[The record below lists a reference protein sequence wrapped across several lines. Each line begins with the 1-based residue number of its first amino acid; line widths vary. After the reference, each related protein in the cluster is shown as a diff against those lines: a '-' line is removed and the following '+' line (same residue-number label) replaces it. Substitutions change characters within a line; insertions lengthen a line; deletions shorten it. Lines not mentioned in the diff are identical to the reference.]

1 MLIRVNKQ
9 EVELPEEASGK
20 DLAEKLNLRG
30 PDQSLAVK
38 INGTV
43 RDLATPLK
51 NGDEVELV
59 HFDTP
64 LGKEVYWHTSAH
76 VLAQAILRHF
86 PDAKPTI
93 GPPIENGFYYDFAHL
108 TITDQDFET
117 IEKEVQ
123 KIIDE
128 NARPERHVLTGK
140 KDALEKFKDNP
151 YKCELIEGF
160 KEGDEISAY
169 SQGEFFDLC
178 RGPHLPNLGKIKAF
192 KILKTSGAYW
202 KGDSNRE
209 MLTRIYAI
217 SFPDRKLLKEYLHFL
232 EEAKK
237 RDHKILGPKL
247 DLFSLQEEG
256 PGMPFIHPKGMIIWN
271 RLIGFLR
278 ELHDKAG
285 YVEIKTPQILNQ
297 SLWET
302 SGHWM
307 HYRENMYAFG
317 IEERHYAIKP
327 MNCPGCMLYFKSQ
340 SHSYR
345 DLPLRVAEIGH
356 VHRHEASGALSGLF
370 RVRSFHQDDAHL
382 FMRPSEIKNE
392 ILAVIGLVDVI
403 YSTFGLPYR
412 LELST
417 RPEKSIGTDQEW
429 EIATAGLKDA
439 LDAWGQ
445 PYRINE
451 GDGAFY
457 GPKIDIHIKDTLGR
471 SWQCGTVQL
480 DMALPEKFQLEYMDS
495 DGHLKRPVMIHR
507 ALFGSIERFM
517 GILIEHFAGKFP
529 FWISPRQVCVITIAD
544 RHQEYGQ
551 QIAAEIKKAG
561 FLCDLD
567 DSAESV
573 NKKIRNAQLMQYNYM
588 LTIGD
593 KELENRTINVRT
605 RDNVVHGEIELK
617 EFLAAVE
624 KESSTKSLTSH
635 YAKEEADEPTRK
647 A

>member
-1 MLIRVNKQ
+1 MLIRINKQ
-9 EVELPEEASGK
+9 EVELPDGASGK
-20 DLAEKLNLRG
+20 DLAEKLNLKG
-30 PDQSLAVK
+30 PDQSLAIK
-38 INGTV
+38 IHGTV
-43 RDLATPLK
+43 RDLSTPLQ

-59 HFDTP
+59 HFDTV

-93 GPPIENGFYYDFAHL
+93 GPPIENGFYYDFANL
-108 TITDQDFET
+108 TLSDQDFET

-128 NARPERHVLTGK
+128 NARPERQVLKGK
-140 KDALEKFKDNP
+140 KEALEKFKNNP

-160 KEGDEISAY
+160 KDGDEISAY

-202 KGDSNRE
+202 KGDSNRQ

-217 SFPDRKLLKEYLHFL
+217 SFPDRKLLKDYLHFL

-247 DLFSLQEEG
+247 DLFSLKEEG
-256 PGMPFIHPKGMIIWN
+256 PGMPFIHPKGMLVWN

-278 ELHDKAG
+278 DLQDKAG
-285 YVEIKTPQILNQ
+285 YIEIKTPQILNQ

-317 IEERHYAIKP
+317 IEDRHYAIKP

-345 DLPLRVAEIGH
+345 ELPLRVAEIGH

-382 FMRPSEIKNE
+382 FMRPSEIKGE
-392 ILAVIGLVDVI
+392 ILSVIGLVDTI
-403 YSTFGLPYR
+403 YTTFGLSYR

-429 EIATAGLKDA
+429 ETATAGLKDA

-480 DMALPEKFQLEYMDS
+480 DMALPEKFQLEYTDS
-495 DGHLKRPVMIHR
+495 DGLSKRPVMIHR
-507 ALFGSIERFM
+507 AVFGSIERFM

-588 LTIGD
+588 LTVGD

-605 RDNVVHGEIELK
+605 RDNVVHGEIQLK
-617 EFLAAVE
+617 EFLGAIE
-624 KESSTKSLTSH
+624 KEGATKSLTSY
-635 YAKEEADEPTRK
+635 YAKEETAN